1 MNYLLNMEK
10 EYTFKDGR
18 KLLIEYD
25 AGHVSPN
32 DNKKIISEMK
42 DTNFFEDVVL
52 HAVLQKF
59 DTPNKNGRIYP
70 ETLLK
75 RENEKYQNIMR
86 KGGALNELNH
96 PSCHSGDV
104 DILTETGW
112 KNIKEIDE
120 FEKIYTLN
128 DNGIIELKQI
138 YSTVK
143 HQYKGKMINIKGR
156 FIDTMV
162 TPNHKFPL
170 TNQQNNRRKFITS
183 QEIHERLKK
192 GNSLSN
198 FFIPK
203 KGNIDTNNNIEYFTL
218 KGCTDSDFNIRDG
231 ETIRLTYKQDVK
243 IPMDIFMSFMGI
255 FLSEGHINSSKI
267 KKRKCVLSN
276 GDVTYYESSDH
287 GYGIGITQKK
297 QETTL
302 LIEELCD
309 LLPFNIKKYVTKNG
323 TTTFKIHDR
332 RLWRYLLPLGKA
344 NEKYIPS
351 DLKNSSPKYFNYLLN
366 WFKLGDGRTVG
377 RKYKQ
382 SNVFSTSKQLILD
395 LQELLIKSGGFGNIR
410 YENRKFDRY
419 ITEDNGTPRLIKGEN
434 SHDMWF
440 LTLSKTKGIYMD
452 SRMIKTTE
460 IDFDDYVYS
469 VDVPNHTYYVKS
481 NGKCHWT
488 GNSSL
493 IDLDRVS
500 HSITETWWDGKIL
513 MGKIKLFTSPGWR
526 KMGIV
531 STKGD
536 QAAMLLMNGATLGI
550 SSRGVGSLKNI
561 KGQNIVQDDFE
572 LVCFD
577 LVSSP
582 STPGAYIFKNL
593 DDRNN
598 YEESIEE
605 KPQSIDKMKNLMNK
619 LDNFLYK

>member
-96 PSCHSGDV
+96 P
-104 DILTETGW
+104 T
-112 KNIKEIDE
+112 
-120 FEKIYTLN
+120 
-128 DNGIIELKQI
+128 
-138 YSTVK
+138 
-143 HQYKGKMINIKGR
+143 
-156 FIDTMV
+156 
-162 TPNHKFPL
+162 
-170 TNQQNNRRKFITS
+170 
-183 QEIHERLKK
+183 
-192 GNSLSN
+192 
-198 FFIPK
+198 
-203 KGNIDTNNNIEYFTL
+203 
-218 KGCTDSDFNIRDG
+218 
-231 ETIRLTYKQDVK
+231 
-243 IPMDIFMSFMGI
+243 
-255 FLSEGHINSSKI
+255 
-267 KKRKCVLSN
+267 
-276 GDVTYYESSDH
+276 
-287 GYGIGITQKK
+287 
-297 QETTL
+297 
-302 LIEELCD
+302 
-309 LLPFNIKKYVTKNG
+309 
-323 TTTFKIHDR
+323 
-332 RLWRYLLPLGKA
+332 
-344 NEKYIPS
+344 
-351 DLKNSSPKYFNYLLN
+351 
-366 WFKLGDGRTVG
+366 
-377 RKYKQ
+377 
-382 SNVFSTSKQLILD
+382 
-395 LQELLIKSGGFGNIR
+395 
-410 YENRKFDRY
+410 
-419 ITEDNGTPRLIKGEN
+419 
-434 SHDMWF
+434 
-440 LTLSKTKGIYMD
+440 
-452 SRMIKTTE
+452 
-460 IDFDDYVYS
+460 
-469 VDVPNHTYYVKS
+469 
-481 NGKCHWT
+481 
-488 GNSSL
+488 SSL